1 MRWNTESIH
10 TIYPN
15 DCFAVVFGSQIVSR
29 CLPRLGSSSYFW
41 KRKQAGS
48 WLLWT
53 QPWPNCPGV
62 DSGAARLLGS
72 PCGDLLTSTLCPSW
86 PKLCLVPASAP
97 GLVSS
102 CPLQSHSVSKVN
114 AGHSF
119 CQAENLGV
127 YVFWHQNN
135 DKVITL
141 RMGSGTTCLSTG
153 VSSFCLEQCYATVT
167 IFCR

>member
-1 MRWNTESIH
+1 MRLNTESIH

-15 DCFAVVFGSQIVSR
+15 DCFAVVFGSQIVSW

-41 KRKQAGS
+41 KTGWELAAVNPAVAKLPRSGLRGCQAAGKP
-48 WLLWT
+48 LWG
-53 QPWPNCPGV
+53 PPHLHPLPFMAKAVPG
-62 DSGAARLLGS
+62 
-72 PCGDLLTSTLCPSW
+72 PCIST
-86 PKLCLVPASAP
+86 

-141 RMGSGTTCLSTG
+141 RVGSGTTCLSTG
-153 VSSFCLEQCYATVT
+153 VSAFCLEQCYATVT